1 VNQIRSETGY
11 GKFITGTIDWIS
23 QLLAYPEIKYDN
35 FLLIGHYICKA
46 YPVFKITMKK

>member
-1 VNQIRSETGY
+1 MNQALNETGY

-35 FLLIGHYICKA
+35 FLLIGPLHLSR
-46 YPVFKITMKK
+46 PHQFSR